1 MRALFRCYPIRVSR
15 KHLRAACAVRK
26 LTLKENCGQN
36 CVTDRFGALN
46 SVGSILSVRLSPTSV
61 ALKIGWIIE
70 LDGSQHM
77 QQVQADQ
84 RRSRYLEQRGYRKLR
99 FWDNEVLAN
108 IDGVMEQI
116 VRVLNSPHPNPLPGG
131 EGTGQD
137 K

>member
-1 MRALFRCYPIRVSR
+1 MLPYPPKQKIFARR
-15 KHLRAACAVRK
+15 LRGSQTDAERK
-26 LTLKENCGQN
+26 LWSKLRDRQICRAKFRRQHPIGPF
-36 CVTDRFGALN
+36 VTDFCC
-46 SVGSILSVRLSPTSV
+46 VE
-61 ALKIGWIIE
+61 IGLIIE

-84 RRSRYLEQRGYRKLR
+84 RRSRYLEQIGYRVFR

-116 VRVLNSPHPNPLPGG
+116 ARVLDSPHPNPLPVR

-137 K
+137 E

>member
-1 MRALFRCYPIRVSR
+1 MQPYPGKQKVFARRLRRTQTDAER
-15 KHLRAACAVRK
+15 KLWAHLRDRQ
-26 LTLKENCGQN
+26 LCGAKFRRQHPIGKYITDFC
-36 CVTDRFGALN
+36 CVE
-46 SVGSILSVRLSPTSV
+46 
-61 ALKIGWIIE
+61 IGLIIE

-84 RRSRYLEQRGYRKLR
+84 RRSRYLEQRGYRVLR

-116 VRVLNSPHPNPLPGG
+116 VRVLNSPHPSLSPKRARVK
-131 EGTGQD
+131 TG

>member
-1 MRALFRCYPIRVSR
+1 MLPYPR
-15 KHLRAACAVRK
+15 KQKIFARRLRGLQTDAERK
-26 LTLKENCGQN
+26 LWSKLRDRQICRAKFRRQHPIGKYITDFC
-36 CVTDRFGALN
+36 CVE
-46 SVGSILSVRLSPTSV
+46 
-61 ALKIGWIIE
+61 IGLIIE

-84 RRSRYLEQRGYRKLR
+84 RRSRYLEQRGYRVLR

-116 VRVLNSPHPNPLPGG
+116 VRVLNSPHPNPLPAG

>member
-1 MRALFRCYPIRVSR
+1 MLPYPR
-15 KHLRAACAVRK
+15 KQKTFARRLRRTQTDAERK
-26 LTLKENCGQN
+26 LWSRLRDRQVGNYKFRRQHPIGPF
-36 CVTDRFGALN
+36 VTDFCCME
-46 SVGSILSVRLSPTSV
+46 
-61 ALKIGWIIE
+61 IGLIIE

-84 RRSRYLEQRGYRKLR
+84 RRSRYLEKRGYRVLR
-99 FWDNEVLAN
+99 FWDNAVLAK

-116 VRVLNSPHPNPLPGG
+116 VRVLNSPHPNPIPGG

>member
-1 MRALFRCYPIRVSR
+1 MTDFC
-15 KHLRAACAVRK
+15 
-26 LTLKENCGQN
+26 
-36 CVTDRFGALN
+36 CVE
-46 SVGSILSVRLSPTSV
+46 
-61 ALKIGWIIE
+61 IGLIIE

-84 RRSRYLEQRGYRKLR
+84 RRSRYLEQRGYRVLR

-116 VRVLNSPHPNPLPGG
+116 VRVLNSPHPNPLPAG